1 MSNKR
6 YNNNDSYEKNKYRDK
21 NYSDKRNSDR
31 KDYNNQNYKPHS
43 YLNTTSEYACVEQDN
58 NVKAPFRSVEGYI
71 IFVSGIHPEA
81 SEDHIYDLFTEYG
94 SIKNI
99 HINMDRNTG
108 FLKGYAL
115 LEFEHL
121 NEADAVVKDV
131 NGKIFYGKS
140 LKVSYAFKRN
150 MESKK

>member
-1 MSNKR
+1 MSKR
-6 YNNNDSYEKNKYRDK
+6 YNNNDNYEKTKYKYK
-21 NYSDKRNSDR
+21 NYSDKRNDFS
-31 KDYNNQNYKPHS
+31 NESNKPHS
-43 YLNTTSEYACVEQDN
+43 YLNVSNEYACVEQDN
-58 NVKAPFRSVEGYI
+58 NINSPFRSVEGYI

-94 SIKNI
+94 TIKNI

-121 NEADAVVKDV
+121 NEAEKVVKNL
-131 NGKIFYGKS
+131 NGKIFYGRN
-140 LKVSYAFKRN
+140 LVVSYAFKRK
-150 MESKK
+150 ELRKV